1 MIAPKVTGARR
12 VFAKV
17 ALHCLDIHKSATDLT
32 SLLEQSGWGSTRRSP
47 LPSNSGSQTSE
58 PPVCR
63 RVAVEHAGD
72 PGGPEVWSSTVAFGR
87 ACVDRVDPVE
97 NPDLADDG

>member
-32 SLLEQSGWGSTRRSP
+32 SLLEQSGWGST
-47 LPSNSGSQTSE
+47 
-58 PPVCR
+58 
-63 RVAVEHAGD
+63 
-72 PGGPEVWSSTVAFGR
+72 PEVAAAFEQR
-87 ACVDRVDPVE
+87 
-97 NPDLADDG
+97 LADVRATGVSTGSG

>member
-32 SLLEQSGWGSTRRSP
+32 SLLEQSGWGST
-47 LPSNSGSQTSE
+47 
-58 PPVCR
+58 
-63 RVAVEHAGD
+63 
-72 PGGPEVWSSTVAFGR
+72 PE
-87 ACVDRVDPVE
+87 
-97 NPDLADDG
+97 LADVRATGVSTGSG